1 MMQIASRKRILIT
14 GAPGVGK
21 TTVIREVARALA
33 NSNPAG
39 FYTAEIR
46 EQGGRK
52 GFELIALDGR
62 RGVLSHVDIKSPY
75 RVGKYGVD
83 VDAFETFLETI
94 DLLDPAQ
101 IVVIID
107 EIGKM
112 ECLSAKFR
120 AMIDK
125 LLESDKTVIAT
136 IALRGG
142 GLIDSIKHR
151 HDVTLYEVTLHNRN
165 SIADEIKTA
174 VMA

>member
-1 MMQIASRKRILIT
+1 MMKISSRKRILIT

-46 EQGGRK
+46 DKSARK
-52 GFELIALDGR
+52 GFELISLDDH

-75 RVGKYGVD
+75 RIGKYGVD
-83 VDAFETFLETI
+83 VDAFEAFLETI
-94 DLLDPAQ
+94 DLLDPAH

-120 AMIDK
+120 SMIDK

-136 IALRGG
+136 IALKGG

-151 HDVTLYEVTLHNRN
+151 PDVTLYEVTPRNRN
-165 SIADEIKTA
+165 SIMNEVVAALK
-174 VMA
+174 M